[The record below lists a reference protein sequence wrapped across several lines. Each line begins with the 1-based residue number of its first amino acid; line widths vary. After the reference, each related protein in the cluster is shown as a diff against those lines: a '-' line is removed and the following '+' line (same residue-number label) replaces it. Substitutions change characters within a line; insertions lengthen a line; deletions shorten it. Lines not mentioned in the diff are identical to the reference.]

1 MSLYYWIVTSCFF
14 AKILVEEAHFN
25 LLRPEWHTE
34 VWVLYF
40 RKSDY
45 SERLYVALYL
55 AAPIRSSA
63 PALVDSMRRPRR
75 AGVVSVLLIELLCD
89 LMFSG

>member
-1 MSLYYWIVTSCFF
+1 MAHGSLDLC
-14 AKILVEEAHFN
+14 
-25 LLRPEWHTE
+25 
-34 VWVLYF
+34 F

-63 PALVDSMRRPRR
+63 PALVDSIRRP
-75 AGVVSVLLIELLCD
+75 
-89 LMFSG
+89 